1 MAVDSQVRT
10 PDGQAFDVIY
20 VGTTKGRVLKI
31 VNTADPNGGLAQRP
45 VFIEELILYPASVP
59 VDKLKVVRDEHGGR
73 AKLVVLTKDQVAAV
87 PLARCSLLAKSCGVC
102 IALQDPYCAWSV
114 RDGQCVSLVNSD
126 PDRLDSAA
134 YLQVSSYIIWSML
147 LLKDKSLEVEKCF
160 VLSNFCQFWVWFVRD
175 GQCVS
180 LVNSDLDCLD
190 SAAYLQVSSY
200 YMINFTKDQVPWNK
214 MLLRDVS
221 SNFVSFEFGLFWF
234 DLIWFWRVFFFGQKL
249 KQKELFYCQYLN
261 SKSLTFRINFFKNS
275 GLLPLLVLLQEHLLL

>member
-1 MAVDSQVRT
+1 MSEGSELEGDPQRSARRRAEPDHRVEG
-10 PDGQAFDVIY
+10 DGQAFAVIY

-59 VDKLKVVRDEHGGR
+59 VDKLKVVRDEQGGR

-134 YLQVSSYIIWSML
+134 YLQVSSY
-147 LLKDKSLEVEKCF
+147 
-160 VLSNFCQFWVWFVRD
+160 
-175 GQCVS
+175 
-180 LVNSDLDCLD
+180 
-190 SAAYLQVSSY
+190 
-200 YMINFTKDQVPWNK
+200 YMINFICSIPVT
-214 MLLRDVS
+214 ML
-221 SNFVSFEFGLFWF
+221 
-234 DLIWFWRVFFFGQKL
+234 
-249 KQKELFYCQYLN
+249 
-261 SKSLTFRINFFKNS
+261 TT
-275 GLLPLLVLLQEHLLL
+275 LLVLQTLTLS

>member
-1 MAVDSQVRT
+1 MILFSNFRHPSQFRQMAVDSQVRT

-59 VDKLKVVRDEHGGR
+59 VDKLKVVRDEQGGR

-147 LLKDKSLEVEKCF
+147 LLKDKSLEVESFF
-160 VLSNFCQFWVWFVRD
+160 VWSNFCQF
-175 GQCVS
+175 
-180 LVNSDLDCLD
+180 
-190 SAAYLQVSSY
+190 
-200 YMINFTKDQVPWNK
+200 
-214 MLLRDVS
+214 
-221 SNFVSFEFGLFWF
+221 
-234 DLIWFWRVFFFGQKL
+234 
-249 KQKELFYCQYLN
+249 
-261 SKSLTFRINFFKNS
+261 
-275 GLLPLLVLLQEHLLL
+275 

>member
-45 VFIEELILYPASVP
+45 VFIEELILYPSSVP
-59 VDKLKVVRDEHGGR
+59 VDKLKVVRDEQGGR

-134 YLQVSSYIIWSML
+134 YLQVSSYIIWTML
-147 LLKDKSLEVEKCF
+147 LLKDRSLEVESCF
-160 VLSNFCQFWVWFVRD
+160 VLSNFCQF
-175 GQCVS
+175 
-180 LVNSDLDCLD
+180 
-190 SAAYLQVSSY
+190 
-200 YMINFTKDQVPWNK
+200 
-214 MLLRDVS
+214 
-221 SNFVSFEFGLFWF
+221 
-234 DLIWFWRVFFFGQKL
+234 FFR
-249 KQKELFYCQYLN
+249 
-261 SKSLTFRINFFKNS
+261 S
-275 GLLPLLVLLQEHLLL
+275 

>member
-10 PDGQAFDVIY
+10 PDGHAFDVIY
-20 VGTTKGRVLKI
+20 VGTTKGRILKI

-59 VDKLKVVRDEHGGR
+59 VDKLKVVRDEQGSR

-134 YLQVSSYIIWSML
+134 YLQVSQFSFIL
-147 LLKDKSLEVEKCF
+147 HLTQANFGKKNPKALR
-160 VLSNFCQFWVWFVRD
+160 LSWW
-175 GQCVS
+175 
-180 LVNSDLDCLD
+180 
-190 SAAYLQVSSY
+190 
-200 YMINFTKDQVPWNK
+200 
-214 MLLRDVS
+214 
-221 SNFVSFEFGLFWF
+221 
-234 DLIWFWRVFFFGQKL
+234 
-249 KQKELFYCQYLN
+249 
-261 SKSLTFRINFFKNS
+261 SKSTIMLRYFLT
-275 GLLPLLVLLQEHLLL
+275 E